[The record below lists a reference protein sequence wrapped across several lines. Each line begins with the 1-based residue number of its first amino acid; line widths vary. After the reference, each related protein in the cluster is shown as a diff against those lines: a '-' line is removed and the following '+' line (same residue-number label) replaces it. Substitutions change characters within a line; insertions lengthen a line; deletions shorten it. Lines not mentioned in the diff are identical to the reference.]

1 MKKIIAILLSLL
13 TLVLLVSCNV
23 NFTPSTGGSENG
35 GNTGG
40 NPIVEFTPETVTAQI
55 ASLLKEEYTKTKITV
70 TTDSGD
76 ITLKNEFE
84 ISKSQAGA
92 TVVSYVVRKANKITL
107 DEDNNPVIPSS
118 QYQETIGTVEIDE
131 SENVTLKEGEAV
143 DIDFSNISNV
153 NFNLAVSNFT
163 DLSVSDVKLTAN
175 VKSAATLLNADGL
188 VAKDCTISAYYAWGE
203 AVKNVKIN
211 YVLSNGDTVK
221 IVYVFTK

>member
-131 SENVTLKEGEAV
+131 NENVTLKEGEAV

-188 VAKDCTISAYYAWGE
+188 VAKDCTISAYYAWDE